1 MLDHATSRGCL
12 VLKSTSCKGCKSNLA
27 ITLSEEFPC
36 RPSHSFP
43 CRLRHPRHHS
53 APIIAAS
60 TTPTAVTAATII
72 GTFELLFV
80 EFVAV
85 REVDVVEEDGV
96 GMFVFVIEIEGAGE
110 LDVVAEPAR
119 EVDVVEED
127 GVGTFVS
134 EIVFDFFVIE
144 LYVVAELAGLSP
156 LAAMAEVMLKLLL
169 G

>member
-1 MLDHATSRGCL
+1 M
-12 VLKSTSCKGCKSNLA
+12 
-27 ITLSEEFPC
+27 
-36 RPSHSFP
+36 
-43 CRLRHPRHHS
+43 
-53 APIIAAS
+53 
-60 TTPTAVTAATII
+60 
-72 GTFELLFV
+72 
-80 EFVAV
+80 

-134 EIVFDFFVIE
+134 ETVFDCFVIE

-156 LAAMAEVMLKLLL
+156 LAAMAEVTLKLLL

>member
-1 MLDHATSRGCL
+1 M
-12 VLKSTSCKGCKSNLA
+12 
-27 ITLSEEFPC
+27 
-36 RPSHSFP
+36 
-43 CRLRHPRHHS
+43 
-53 APIIAAS
+53 IAAS
-60 TTPTAVTAATII
+60 TTPAAVTAATII
-72 GTFELLFV
+72 GTFVLLLV

-96 GMFVFVIEIEGAGE
+96 GMFVFGTVFEFSVIEIEGAGE

-127 GVGTFVS
+127 GVGAFVS
-134 EIVFDFFVIE
+134 ETVFDFFVIE

-156 LAAMAEVMLKLLL
+156 LAAMAEVTLKLLL